1 MRTRRDDGRGQIE
14 HASRHRRARRE
25 YGVVR
30 QGVQVAVT
38 HGLRCNFHE
47 LHEIARR
54 VGGLGGWWAGA
65 ALSGTAAARLVC
77 TIVRVGS
84 QGAAL
89 TGAGEASGAGGLSDA
104 VDVMAGLRWYHR
116 AAKDIL
122 KKIMPQICQN
132 MAKFP

>member
-1 MRTRRDDGRGQIE
+1 M
-14 HASRHRRARRE
+14 
-25 YGVVR
+25 VR

-65 ALSGTAAARLVC
+65 ALSGTAAARLICAIPGRVVC
-77 TIVRVGS
+77 